1 MSISSLLLAMV
12 AVAAFILSKQ
22 DMVESFQLTP
32 SRATIHTASSRT
44 TTPNYYNNY
53 NIFTTTATTKKHHQ
67 QQQQQ
72 QQQQHQ
78 QQSSTFLHMSTENN
92 QEEKKS
98 NLPMLLDPG
107 TKGGAIFLSLVLFI
121 VPIIGYEVVT
131 LGFGVDGIE
140 AGKWIGVG
148 FTFFTTVLWVATYI
162 LRVATKD
169 MTYAKQLKD
178 YENAVIAKRL
188 EELDEDEIQALV
200 EDIER
205 DDF

>member
-1 MSISSLLLAMV
+1 MASTTVKSFLMLF
-12 AVAAFILSKQ
+12 AVI
-22 DMVESFQLTP
+22 M
-32 SRATIHTASSRT
+32 
-44 TTPNYYNNY
+44 
-53 NIFTTTATTKKHHQ
+53 TATRSFVECFQ
-67 QQQQQ
+67 PV
-72 QQQQHQ
+72 
-78 QQSSTFLHMSTENN
+78 SSTVMGPSITNTQSMPKQFSPAISMNQNTMLHMSTENTP
-92 QEEKKS
+92 EAKKS

-121 VPIIGYEVVT
+121 VPIIIYEFVT
-131 LGFGVDGIE
+131 LGLGVDGIE

-148 FTFFTTVLWVATYI
+148 FTFFTTVLWVGTYI
-162 LRVATKD
+162 FRVATKD